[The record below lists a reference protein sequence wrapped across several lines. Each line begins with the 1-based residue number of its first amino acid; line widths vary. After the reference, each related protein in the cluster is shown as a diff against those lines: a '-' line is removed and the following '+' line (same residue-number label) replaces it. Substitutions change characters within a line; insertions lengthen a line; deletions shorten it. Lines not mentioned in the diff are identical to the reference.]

1 MEKIFE
7 NEFESHSKGTSALNL
22 DYNTHFDHPF
32 KKSDILKI
40 LPSVG
45 SINNL
50 NRNGEL
56 LFQVLQTSNPID
68 LCNFYLYFE
77 IEINTNKKDI
87 TLENNFLPS
96 LFNRMTLK
104 L

>member
-7 NEFESHSKGTSALNL
+7 NEFESHSKSVAALNL
-22 DYNTHFDHPF
+22 DYNKHFDHPF

-50 NRNGEL
+50 NRNGE
-56 LFQVLQTSNPID
+56 
-68 LCNFYLYFE
+68 
-77 IEINTNKKDI
+77 
-87 TLENNFLPS
+87 
-96 LFNRMTLK
+96 
-104 L
+104 